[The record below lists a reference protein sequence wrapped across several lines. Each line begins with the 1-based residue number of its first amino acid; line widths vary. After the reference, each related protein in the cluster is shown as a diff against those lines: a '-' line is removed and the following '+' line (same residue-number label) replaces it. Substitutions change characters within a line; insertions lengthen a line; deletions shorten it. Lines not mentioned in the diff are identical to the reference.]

1 MTLKHLSYQ
10 KTGYFSELMIDYL
23 AEKEDL
29 LPFFGRFPSIEN
41 FEEQF
46 NEKRKSFSKKKRDVL
61 VASLTKQ
68 YMGFE
73 VSKLTQKNIDLLL
86 NENTFTITTGH
97 QLNLFTGPLYFL
109 YKIISVI
116 NLSEQLNKKYTKQHF
131 VPVYWMASEDHD
143 FNEINFFNLFGKK
156 INWDRESGGA
166 LGDLNTHGLD
176 ELLKT
181 LKSKI
186 TESENSK
193 KLIDLFSNSYLKHD
207 NLSDATRY
215 LANQLFAEYGLVI
228 VDGNHRVLKD
238 EFAPFVQ
245 KELI

>member
-73 VSKLTQKNIDLLL
+73 VSKLTQKNM
-86 NENTFTITTGH
+86 NYNPA
-97 QLNLFTGPLYFL
+97 N
-109 YKIISVI
+109 
-116 NLSEQLNKKYTKQHF
+116 
-131 VPVYWMASEDHD
+131 
-143 FNEINFFNLFGKK
+143 
-156 INWDRESGGA
+156 
-166 LGDLNTHGLD
+166 
-176 ELLKT
+176 KT
-181 LKSKI
+181 LKFPRI
-186 TESENSK
+186 
-193 KLIDLFSNSYLKHD
+193 
-207 NLSDATRY
+207 
-215 LANQLFAEYGLVI
+215 
-228 VDGNHRVLKD
+228 
-238 EFAPFVQ
+238 
-245 KELI
+245 